1 MKRFLILMAMVCVS
15 TAAAVAQSADVSFV
29 AGGSFVSDTQ
39 STFITGISA
48 ASKLKT
54 DSHLFLEGT
63 LGLRMLN
70 AGAASLSL
78 EVPVAGIPSTK
89 ITFSTSPSTV
99 INHISTVFVTP
110 SLRLKLL
117 PASPIAPWVSFGG
130 GWARYSLDTGNTNKG
145 AVQYG
150 GGLDFKVLPAL
161 GFRAE
166 VRDYVT
172 GEPNF
177 GLISVL
183 NGNDGGLHHH
193 NVLVGGGVVL
203 RF

>member
-1 MKRFLILMAMVCVS
+1 MKRFLFLMAIVCLS
-15 TAAAVAQSADVSFV
+15 TGAAVAQSADVSLV

-39 STFITGISA
+39 STFITGISGV
-48 ASKLKT
+48 SKLKT
-54 DSHLFLEGT
+54 DSHIFIEGT
-63 LGLRMLN
+63 LGLKLIN
-70 AGAASLSL
+70 AGAASLSF
-78 EVPVAGIPSTK
+78 EVPVAGIPSTP
-89 ITFSTSPSTV
+89 ITISTAPSTV
-99 INHISTVFVTP
+99 VNHLSTVFVTP
-110 SLRLKLL
+110 SLRLKIL

-150 GGLDFKVLPAL
+150 GGLDFKVLPAIGL
-161 GFRAE
+161 RAE

-177 GLISVL
+177 GLASVL

>member
-15 TAAAVAQSADVSFV
+15 TVAAIAQSADVSFV

-54 DSHLFLEGT
+54 DNHLFLEGT
-63 LGLRMLN
+63 LGLRVLN

-78 EVPVAGIPSTK
+78 EVPVAGIPSTPIK
-89 ITFSTSPSTV
+89 ISTSPSTV

-117 PASPIAPWVSFGG
+117 PGSPIAPWVSFGG

-150 GGLDFKVLPAL
+150 GGLDFKILPVLGL
-161 GFRAE
+161 RAE

-177 GLISVL
+177 GLASVL
-183 NGNDGGLHHH
+183 NGNDSGLHHH
-193 NVLVGGGVVL
+193 NVLAGGGIVL

>member
-1 MKRFLILMAMVCVS
+1 MKRFLILMAIVCL
-15 TAAAVAQSADVSFV
+15 AAGAAVAQSADVSLV

-54 DSHLFLEGT
+54 DNHLFIEGT
-63 LGLRMLN
+63 LGLKLIN
-70 AGAASLSL
+70 AGAASLSF
-78 EVPVAGIPSTK
+78 EVPVAGIPSTA
-89 ITFSTSPSTV
+89 ITLSTSPSTV
-99 INHISTVFVTP
+99 VNHLSTVFVTP
-110 SLRLKLL
+110 SLRLKIL

-130 GWARYSLDTGNTNKG
+130 GWARYSLDSGNTNKG

-150 GGLDFKVLPAL
+150 GGIDFKLLPVVGL
-161 GFRAE
+161 RAE

-177 GLISVL
+177 GLVSVL
-183 NGNDGGLHHH
+183 NGNNGGFHHH

>member
-1 MKRFLILMAMVCVS
+1 MKRFLILMAVVCVS
-15 TAAAVAQSADVSFV
+15 AAAVAQNADVSFV

-54 DSHLFLEGT
+54 DSHIFLEGT
-63 LGLRMLN
+63 LGLKMIN

-89 ITFSTSPSTV
+89 ITTSTSPSTL

-183 NGNDGGLHHH
+183 NGNNGGLHHH
-193 NVLVGGGVVL
+193 NVLAGGGIVL

>member
-1 MKRFLILMAMVCVS
+1 MKRLLILMAIVCAS
-15 TAAAVAQSADVSFV
+15 TAVAVAQSADVSLV

-39 STFITGISA
+39 STFISGSTI
-48 ASKLKT
+48 SKLKT
-54 DSHLFLEGT
+54 DNHLFLEGT
-63 LGLRMLN
+63 LGLRMIN

-89 ITFSTSPSTV
+89 VTLATSPSTV

-110 SLRLKLL
+110 SLRLKIL

-130 GWARYSLDTGNTNKG
+130 GWARYSADNTSINKG

-150 GGLDFKVLPAL
+150 GGLDFKVLPAI

-183 NGNDGGLHHH
+183 NGNNGGLHHH
-193 NVLVGGGVVL
+193 NVLAGGGIVL